1 MSAPA
6 SRAQG
11 APRDRGFAVG
21 VRAQA
26 GAEDTRLRAFRSAR
40 SHSRLVRILRV
51 AAPTSLVLAVAL
63 LVLGALFN
71 PFRNLPGDVSFS
83 SLGIDGMKITM
94 GKPKLTGVR
103 QDGRAYVVNAAKA
116 IQDVTRPTMVELR
129 EIDGELGMADN
140 QTVHITAA
148 IGFYDSVKQT
158 LDVSQDVRIHNA
170 NYDVRLDSAS
180 VDFKNGVYK
189 SDKPVTVV
197 MSNGTTISGDSA
209 LARNNGEELTFDGH
223 VRSLFKTDDRESAA
237 AEMKGSNP

>member
-1 MSAPA
+1 L
-6 SRAQG
+6 
-11 APRDRGFAVG
+11 RDRGFAVG
-21 VRAQA
+21 VREPS
-26 GAEDTRLRAFRSAR
+26 GAEDARLRAFGAAR
-40 SHSRLVRILRV
+40 RHSRLVRILRV
-51 AAPTSLVLAVAL
+51 AAPGSLILAVTLLVLA
-63 LVLGALFN
+63 ALFN
-71 PFRNLPGDVSFS
+71 PFRNLPGEVSID

-94 GKPKLTGVR
+94 GRPKLTGVR

-129 EIDGELGMADN
+129 QIDGELGMADN

-148 IGFYDSVKQT
+148 VGFYDSVKQT

-170 NYDVRLDSAS
+170 NYDVRLDSAN

-209 LARNNGEELTFDGH
+209 LARNNGEELTFAGH
-223 VRSLFKTDDRESAA
+223 VRSLFKSDDREGAA